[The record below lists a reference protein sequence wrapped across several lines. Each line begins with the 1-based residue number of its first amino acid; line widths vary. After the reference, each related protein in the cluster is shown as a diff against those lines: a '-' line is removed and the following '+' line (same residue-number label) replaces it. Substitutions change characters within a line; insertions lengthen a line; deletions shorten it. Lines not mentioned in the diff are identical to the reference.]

1 MKNKKL
7 KTMLLSLGLVGTIGV
22 GATLAYFSDATDPVK
37 NTFTVSKGITDLQLD
52 ELRVNSETHRPY
64 YKDVRVTENEY
75 KNIQPGEVLV
85 KDPTVHINTTVPC
98 YVFVSIENKNS
109 DVLTPNLDSSKWYEV
124 KVDENTNANLKFYV
138 YADETGSPKVVNP
151 TNDVYENLVVFN
163 EVKVL
168 NELGETDQPTIE
180 GSGEINVKAAA
191 VQSDNIAYED
201 AKDIAIGKL
210 N

>member
-64 YKDVRVTENEY
+64 YKDVRVTGNEY

-109 DVLTPNLDSSKWYEV
+109 DVL
-124 KVDENTNANLKFYV
+124 NTNANLKFYV

>member
-1 MKNKKL
+1 M
-7 KTMLLSLGLVGTIGV
+7 
-22 GATLAYFSDATDPVK
+22 
-37 NTFTVSKGITDLQLD
+37 
-52 ELRVNSETHRPY
+52 
-64 YKDVRVTENEY
+64 
-75 KNIQPGEVLV
+75 
-85 KDPTVHINTTVPC
+85 
-98 YVFVSIENKNS
+98 
-109 DVLTPNLDSSKWYEV
+109 
-124 KVDENTNANLKFYV
+124 
-138 YADETGSPKVVNP
+138 VNP